1 VVLSPQYV
9 VRWLFGLLHWLFG
22 LVHLPLGM
30 VHWVL
35 DVMTPSH
42 HAYSYWFVAFSF
54 TVFFINFSMLRA
66 LHFELLKIKRIFFS
80 LVLLALPPFLPPR
93 LYPGG
98 FLPNFTQLVFGS
110 NIL

>member
-42 HAYSYWFVAFSF
+42 HAYSY
-54 TVFFINFSMLRA
+54 
-66 LHFELLKIKRIFFS
+66 
-80 LVLLALPPFLPPR
+80 
-93 LYPGG
+93 
-98 FLPNFTQLVFGS
+98 
-110 NIL
+110 

>member
-54 TVFFINFSMLRA
+54 TVFFYKF
-66 LHFELLKIKRIFFS
+66 
-80 LVLLALPPFLPPR
+80 
-93 LYPGG
+93 
-98 FLPNFTQLVFGS
+98 
-110 NIL
+110 